1 MAADKW
7 LIVGLGNPGPAYS
20 HNRHNVGYW
29 CVNRLARL
37 HGISLKARRL
47 AAFGEG
53 SIRGTPVLLAKPRTF
68 VNRSG
73 QAAASLLRNFKIKRQ
88 NMLVVCDDL
97 DLTSG
102 SLRLKPSGGHGGQ
115 KGLRSVIG
123 AAGGDD
129 FPRLRIG
136 IGRPLVD
143 GRPSWDPEA
152 IAAYVLSDPTPDEA
166 KALQAAAVKGTV
178 AVETVLREGLEAAM
192 TRYNR

>member
-7 LIVGLGNPGPAYS
+7 LIVGLGNPGPVYS

-37 HGISLKARRL
+37 HGIPLKARRL

-73 QAAASLLRNFKIKRQ
+73 QAVASLLRNFKIKRQ

-97 DLTSG
+97 DLTVG

-152 IAAYVLSDPTPDEA
+152 IAAYVLSNPTPDEA
-166 KALQAAAVKGTV
+166 KALQAAAVEGTE

>member
-7 LIVGLGNPGPAYS
+7 LIVGLGNPGPSYS

-37 HGISLKARRL
+37 HGISLKARPL
-47 AAFGEG
+47 AAYGEG

-73 QAAASLLRNFKIKRQ
+73 QAVASLLRNFKIKRQ

-97 DLTSG
+97 DLTVG
-102 SLRLKPSGGHGGQ
+102 SLRLKPGGGHGGQ

-166 KALQAAAVKGTV
+166 KALQAAAVQGTE

-192 TRYNR
+192 NRYNR

>member
-97 DLTSG
+97 DLTVG
-102 SLRLKPSGGHGGQ
+102 SLRLKPGGGHGGQ

-123 AAGGDD
+123 AAGGAD

-152 IAAYVLSDPTPDEA
+152 IAAYVLSDPTSDEA
-166 KALQAAAVKGTV
+166 KALQAAAVKGTE

-192 TRYNR
+192 NLYNR

>member
-7 LIVGLGNPGPAYS
+7 LIVGLGNPGPVYS

-29 CVNRLARL
+29 CINRLARL
-37 HGISLKARRL
+37 HGVPLKARRL

-53 SIRGTPVLLAKPRTF
+53 SIGGTPVLLAKPRTF

-73 QAAASLLRNFKIKRQ
+73 SAAAALLRNFKIERG

-97 DLTSG
+97 DLPAG
-102 SLRLKPSGGHGGQ
+102 KLRLRPGGGHGGQ
-115 KGLRSVIG
+115 KGLRSII
-123 AAGGDD
+123 AAVGSGD

-143 GRPSWDPEA
+143 GQPSWEPDMVA
-152 IAAYVLSDPTPDEA
+152 DYVLSDPTPEEA
-166 KALQAAAVKGTV
+166 EAMQAAVIQGTE
-178 AVETVLREGLEAAM
+178 AVEAVLGEGLESAM
-192 TRYNR
+192 NRYNR

>member
-53 SIRGTPVLLAKPRTF
+53 SIRGAPVLLAKPRTF

-97 DLTSG
+97 DLTIG
-102 SLRLKPSGGHGGQ
+102 SLRLKPGGGHGGQ

-123 AAGGDD
+123 ASGGDD

-152 IAAYVLSDPTPDEA
+152 VAAYVLSDPTPDEA
-166 KALQAAAVKGTV
+166 KALQAAAVQGTE
-178 AVETVLREGLEAAM
+178 AVETILREGLEAAM
-192 TRYNR
+192 NSYNR